1 MNNKSAHTAIF
12 GSTLLLVAVF
22 ALNILIS
29 TGLPGLRLD
38 LTQDKLYSLS
48 DGVSPL
54 LRALDEPVRLD
65 FYYSKKSAE
74 NLPNFRT
81 YGQRVQE
88 FLEEM
93 VQASNGRLSLR
104 VLDPEPFSEAE
115 DLARAAQLSRI
126 QIDGAGRELTLG
138 LVAVNSVDEQSVI
151 PY

>member
-1 MNNKSAHTAIF
+1 MNNKSAQTAIF

-81 YGQRVQE
+81 YGQRVEE
-88 FLEEM
+88 FLEEIPACE
-93 VQASNGRLSLR
+93 QEFNSGASMSDSMQTCFAGKFGEEIGS
-104 VLDPEPFSEAE
+104 DEM
-115 DLARAAQLSRI
+115 
-126 QIDGAGRELTLG
+126 GAIIIISPKYKDQG
-138 LVAVNSVDEQSVI
+138 LV
-151 PY
+151 